1 MRNRSVLCRR
11 FRLRNRYRLEIFKKQ
26 KVYWRFQDFFCTF
39 AYVKR
44 YFTILLCSLYA
55 LLGMA
60 QNNMQVA
67 HYSTKEGL
75 LHDIVYC
82 SLKSKDSFLWFGTWF
97 GLSRF
102 DGSRFA
108 NYSDAYNSS
117 SDQPPRKVEWLAED
131 ALGNLWI
138 KTLDW
143 KLSVFFKQTERFEDV
158 YEELKPYARNLQVIK
173 IQADGTGKILLLTKD
188 KNLLLAETLKD
199 GSIRIQTLVDAR
211 KYINTFNYQ
220 LRQDVV
226 QLKASRANYVG
237 KDYQIYS
244 VPVTAKNRKWTLGMW
259 QQYFARK
266 SKEHFVYHT
275 PNGCVW

>member
-26 KVYWRFQDFFCTF
+26 KVYWSFQDFFCTF

-44 YFTILLCSLYA
+44 YLTILLCSLYA

-75 LHDIVYC
+75 PHDIVYC

-108 NYSDAYNSS
+108 N
-117 SDQPPRKVEWLAED
+117 
-131 ALGNLWI
+131 
-138 KTLDW
+138 
-143 KLSVFFKQTERFEDV
+143 
-158 YEELKPYARNLQVIK
+158 
-173 IQADGTGKILLLTKD
+173 
-188 KNLLLAETLKD
+188 
-199 GSIRIQTLVDAR
+199 
-211 KYINTFNYQ
+211 
-220 LRQDVV
+220 
-226 QLKASRANYVG
+226 
-237 KDYQIYS
+237 
-244 VPVTAKNRKWTLGMW
+244 
-259 QQYFARK
+259 
-266 SKEHFVYHT
+266 
-275 PNGCVW
+275 